1 MTLMNGTILQY
12 FHNFLPVDS
21 HLWSELGSQIPA
33 IAQTGFTAVWLP
45 AAYSVSQQ
53 DGLDELS
60 PDVWMGGNA
69 EPFGSSRWL
78 LQYSN
83 GGKLA
88 AIVDGLQAKGV
99 QVYADIVFHG
109 EAGILRGQLQDW
121 SQCFLDMT
129 GVNGFR
135 LDAAID
141 LPFDTINDWLR
152 SLAQYQSKTPPARSS
167 EGMRSPE
174 AMRSPEVA
182 LFNFGEYWLGD
193 VGPLQWFLQE
203 MQHRFCLMDVPL
215 HYNFHHASQAVHRF
229 DLRCILDGSLVQ
241 RCPELAVTFV
251 DNQHSQPLE
260 IYDSVVESWF
270 KPLAYALIL
279 LRQEGYPSV
288 FYGDYY
294 GANYDGVGGDGQTY
308 SIVLDS
314 HQWTIDRLM
323 AVRTHHAYGGQ
334 RDYFD
339 DPNAIGWTRLGDE
352 THPLAIAVLMS
363 NSGPVNN
370 IRSVKNS
377 HAASKWMQVCR
388 ANTEFRDV
396 LGQIEESVVTDE
408 WGWGQ
413 FACTGRSVS
422 VWVEQPSSNENAE

>member
-1 MTLMNGTILQY
+1 MNGTILQY

-21 HLWSELGSQIPA
+21 HLWSELGHRIPA
-33 IAQTGFTAVWLP
+33 IAQSGFTAVWLP

-53 DGLDELS
+53 DGLDELL
-60 PDVWMGGNA
+60 PDVWVGDET
-69 EPFGSSRWL
+69 EPFGSNGSL
-78 LQYSN
+78 LQYST

-88 AIVDGLQAKGV
+88 AVVDGLQAEGV

-109 EAGILRGQLQDW
+109 EAGILQGQLQDW
-121 SQCFLDMT
+121 SRGFLDVT

-152 SLAQYQSKTPPARSS
+152 SLAHYQPKSAATHA
-167 EGMRSPE
+167 PE
-174 AMRSPEVA
+174 ME

-193 VGPLQWFLQE
+193 AGPLQWFLQE
-203 MQHRFCLMDVPL
+203 MEHRFCLMDVPL
-215 HYNFHHASQAVHRF
+215 HYNFHHASRAGQEY
-229 DLRCILDGSLVQ
+229 DLRCILDDSLVQ
-241 RCPELAVTFV
+241 RSPEFAVTFV

-279 LRQEGYPSV
+279 LRKDGYPSV

-294 GANYDGVGGDGQTY
+294 GADYTGVGGDGQTY

-314 HQWTIDRLM
+314 HQWVLDRLM
-323 AVRTHHAYGGQ
+323 NVRIHHAYGGQ

-339 DPNAIGWTRLGDE
+339 DGNAIGWTRLGDDS
-352 THPLAIAVLMS
+352 HSLALAVLMS
-363 NSGPVNN
+363 NDCP
-370 IRSVKNS
+370 
-377 HAASKWMQVCR
+377 AQKWMQVCR

-396 LGQIEESVVTDE
+396 LGHIKQPVVTDQ
-408 WGWGQ
+408 WGWGE
-413 FACTGRSVS
+413 FGCAGRSVS
-422 VWVEQPSSNENAE
+422 VWVEQPSSDAMVG